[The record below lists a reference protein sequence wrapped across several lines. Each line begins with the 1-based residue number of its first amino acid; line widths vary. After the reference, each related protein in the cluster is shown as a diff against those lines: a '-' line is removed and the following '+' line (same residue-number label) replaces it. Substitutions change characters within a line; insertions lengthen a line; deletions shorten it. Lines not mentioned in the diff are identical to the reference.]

1 MVTERY
7 MTMEDVYKR
16 EIAEMQAQNHHLLVR
31 VKELNSEVDKLKK
44 QIEELRGTQIPLW

>member
-16 EIAEMQAQNHHLLVR
+16 EVAEMQAQNHHLIVR
-31 VKELNSEVDKLKK
+31 VKELNSEVENLKK
-44 QIEELRGTQIPLW
+44 QIEELKNTHIPLR